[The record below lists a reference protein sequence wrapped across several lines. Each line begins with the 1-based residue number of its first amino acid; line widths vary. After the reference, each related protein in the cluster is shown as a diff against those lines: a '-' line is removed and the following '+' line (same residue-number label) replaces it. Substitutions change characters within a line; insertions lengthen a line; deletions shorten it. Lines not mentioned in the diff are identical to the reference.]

1 MKKSMWIVLV
11 IILILIAIVIAFFYF
26 NRKDS
31 KEPIESMNNIGNIH
45 PEMANEQTNKQEENN
60 DKDNEIVNN
69 EQINSEK
76 PDNTSEHDKTTN
88 SDLFGKYYVQAEEL
102 LNKMTLEEKVGQMFL
117 VRYPESGVINQIKKY
132 HPGGY
137 ILFGRDFENETKQ
150 SITKELKD
158 CQNASKIK
166 MILGVDEEGGTVV
179 RVSAYKAFRN
189 SKFKS
194 PQALWQEGQLPKI
207 LEDSKEKSKLLKS
220 LGLNMNLAPVA
231 DVPTKSSS
239 FIYAR
244 SYGRGAEKTAIYV
257 SELIKT
263 MNSDEILSSMKHFP
277 GYGDNVDTHTGIAI
291 DNRKYSTFESSDFLP
306 FESGI
311 EAGAP
316 TILVSHNIVKCM
328 DKNFPASLSEKVH
341 DILRDDLNFTGIILT
356 DDLAMDAVKSY
367 VENGEA
373 AVQAVLAGNDMMIS
387 SDFVTQRNEVLK
399 AVKDGEIS
407 ETIINTAVKRILAC
421 KLAYDII

>member
-1 MKKSMWIVLV
+1 MKKSIWAVIF
-11 IILILIAIVIAFFYF
+11 IILIATTVTFYYF
-26 NRKDS
+26 NVKDN
-31 KEPIESMNNIGNIH
+31 KVLNDSMNSIGNIYS
-45 PEMANEQTNKQEENN
+45 EMQNEQLNQQNSIANEEANKENVIDNKQNN
-60 DKDNEIVNN
+60 SDEV
-69 EQINSEK
+69 
-76 PDNTSEHDKTTN
+76 TS
-88 SDLFGKYYVQAEEL
+88 SDLFGEYYHKAEEL
-102 LNKMTLEEKVGQMFL
+102 LNEMTLEEKVGQMFL
-117 VRYPESGVINQIKKY
+117 VRYPESGVINQIKTY

-150 SITKELKD
+150 SISKELKD
-158 CQNASKIK
+158 CQDSSKIK
-166 MILGVDEEGGTVV
+166 MIFGVDEEGGTVV

-194 PQALWQEGQLPKI
+194 PQELWQEGQLPKI

-291 DNRKYSTFESSDFLP
+291 DNREYNTFENSDFLP
-306 FESGI
+306 FKSGI

-328 DKNFPASLSEKVH
+328 DKNFPASLSKKVH

-356 DDLAMDAVKSY
+356 DDLAMEAVKSY

-373 AVQAVLAGNDMMIS
+373 AVQAVLAGNDMIIS
-387 SDFVTQRNEVLK
+387 SDFVTQRNEILE

-407 ETIINTAVKRILAC
+407 ENIINTAVRRILAC
-421 KLAYDII
+421 KLAYGIN

>member
-1 MKKSMWIVLV
+1 MKKSIWAV
-11 IILILIAIVIAFFYF
+11 ISIILIAIAVAFFYF
-26 NRKDS
+26 YTKND
-31 KEPIESMNNIGNIH
+31 IVQNESMNSIGNIH
-45 PEMANEQTNKQEENN
+45 SETQNEQLNQQNSLDNEQTNKENST
-60 DKDNEIVNN
+60 DNNKNN
-69 EQINSEK
+69 SSEK
-76 PDNTSEHDKTTN
+76 VS
-88 SDLFGKYYVQAEEL
+88 SDLFGKYYSQAEEL

-158 CQNASKIK
+158 CQNVSKIK

-231 DVPTKSSS
+231 DVPTKPSS

-291 DNRKYSTFESSDFLP
+291 DNREYSIFESSDFLP

-316 TILVSHNIVKCM
+316 TILVNHNIVKCM

-341 DILRDDLNFTGIILT
+341 DILRNDLNFTGIILT

-373 AVQAVLAGNDMMIS
+373 AVQAVLAGNDMIIS
-387 SDFVTQRNEVLK
+387 SDFVTQRNEILN
-399 AVKDGEIS
+399 AVKDGEIPV
-407 ETIINTAVKRILAC
+407 TMINIAVKRILAC

>member
-11 IILILIAIVIAFFYF
+11 IILILTAIVIAFFYF

-76 PDNTSEHDKTTN
+76 PDNTSEPDKTTN
-88 SDLFGKYYVQAEEL
+88 SDLFGKYYTQAEEL

-231 DVPTKSSS
+231 DVPTKPSS

-291 DNRKYSTFESSDFLP
+291 DNRKYSTFESSDF
-306 FESGI
+306 F
-311 EAGAP
+311 
-316 TILVSHNIVKCM
+316 
-328 DKNFPASLSEKVH
+328 F
-341 DILRDDLNFTGIILT
+341 F
-356 DDLAMDAVKSY
+356 
-367 VENGEA
+367 
-373 AVQAVLAGNDMMIS
+373 
-387 SDFVTQRNEVLK
+387 
-399 AVKDGEIS
+399 
-407 ETIINTAVKRILAC
+407 
-421 KLAYDII
+421 

>member
-1 MKKSMWIVLV
+1 MKKNIWAIIF
-11 IILILIAIVIAFFYF
+11 IILVAITATFYYF
-26 NRKDS
+26 NTKDNKVTNDTINS
-31 KEPIESMNNIGNIH
+31 IENIKSELQNGQSNQQNSI
-45 PEMANEQTNKQEENN
+45 ANEEINKEISTDNN
-60 DKDNEIVNN
+60 QNN
-69 EQINSEK
+69 LDEV
-76 PDNTSEHDKTTN
+76 TS
-88 SDLFGKYYVQAEEL
+88 SDLFGKYYYKAEEL

-117 VRYPESGVINQIKKY
+117 VRYPEGDVINQIKTY
-132 HPGGY
+132 QPGGY

-150 SITKELKD
+150 SIAKELGD

-166 MILGVDEEGGTVV
+166 MIFGVDEEGGTVV

-194 PQALWQEGQLPKI
+194 PQELWQEGQLPKI

-220 LGLNMNLAPVA
+220 LGLNMNLTPVA

-244 SYGRGAEKTAIYV
+244 SYGRGPEKTAIYV

-263 MNSDEILSSMKHFP
+263 MNSDKMLSSMKHFP
-277 GYGDNVDTHTGIAI
+277 GYGDNVDTHTGIST
-291 DNRKYSTFESSDFLP
+291 DNREYDTFKNSDFLP
-306 FESGI
+306 FKSGI
-311 EAGAP
+311 EAEAP

-373 AVQAVLAGNDMMIS
+373 AVQAVLAGNDMIIS
-387 SDFVTQRNEVLK
+387 SNFVTQRNEVLK
-399 AVKDGEIS
+399 AIKDGKIP
-407 ETIINTAVKRILAC
+407 ETMINTAVRRILAC
-421 KLAYDII
+421 KLAYGII